1 LTKLKSESATAR
13 PAEVRLLIVDDHP
26 VFRLGLTTLLQS
38 VPHFSLLGEAST
50 KAEAIAQAR
59 RLRPDVILMDVRL
72 PDGSGLELARELN
85 QRRTSDALRVIIM
98 SASVLPEDRD
108 AAAAAGCDAFV
119 AKPFHPAELVETIQ
133 RLVD

>member
-1 LTKLKSESATAR
+1 VEDELANRQLVRAVLARSKDIRLSEADVFEAVTVSAGRQALLER
-13 PAEVRLLIVDDHP
+13 PLDL
-26 VFRLGLTTLLQS
+26 
-38 VPHFSLLGEAST
+38 
-50 KAEAIAQAR
+50 
-59 RLRPDVILMDVRL
+59 VILDVRL